1 MRDDLARYTRYNS
14 AIGAARHWY
23 AIASLARRAALGDH
37 GEASRSTALLDRK
50 RPLEQL
56 TVSQRNVHNAKLASY
71 ANRPLAFLFR
81 YIRRHPVAHTIV
93 LVSVLSAVGCA
104 LASQYAI
111 KHLIDVLG
119 QGRGHPGPLWAAFM
133 ILVGLIAAD
142 NMLWRVGGWVGAHA
156 FVVVTGDLRRDLF
169 SYLSGHSPT
178 YFSEKQPGMLASR
191 ITATS
196 NAIYTAENT
205 MAWNVL
211 PPCIAV
217 IGAIV
222 MIVAV
227 NPLMA
232 GCLMLA
238 SAILALVLYRL
249 AGRGSARHHTFATKA
264 ASVDGELVD
273 VIGNMALVRAF
284 GMTFREQ
291 KRFGSTVKAEM
302 VARQQS
308 LLYLEKLRLFHAV
321 VTAILSA
328 GLLGWALWLWSKGR
342 ATSGDIVLVSSLGFT
357 ILHGTRDL
365 AVALV
370 DVTQH
375 VARLAEAV
383 QTLLEP
389 HGMPDRSDATELVP
403 QGGRVDFEEVTFAYP
418 RRRPILDKFNLH
430 IEPGQR
436 VGLIGKSGAGKSTVL
451 ALLQRFYEPQGGSIK
466 VDGQDIS
473 LITQDSLRLSIA
485 LVPQDIS
492 LFHRTVYE
500 NIAYG
505 RPDASREEVLAAAR
519 EARCSDFID
528 AMPEGFDTIVGD
540 RGVKLSG
547 GQRQRIAIARAILKN
562 APILLLDEATS
573 ALDSSSEEA
582 IQQALDRLMVGRT
595 VIAIAHRLST
605 LQGFDRIIV
614 MSAGKVIDDG
624 SPDQLRNR
632 PGLYREL
639 LSKQHG
645 KLPPTTMP
653 SQQLAAKAEST

>member
-1 MRDDLARYTRYNS
+1 MHDLNPFQTS
-14 AIGAARHWY
+14 QT
-23 AIASLARRAALGDH
+23 D
-37 GEASRSTALLDRK
+37 TDR
-50 RPLEQL
+50 PNEQL
-56 TVSQRNVHNAKLASY
+56 EHLTIAQRNAHNAKLASY
-71 ANRPLAFLFR
+71 AHRPLAFLFR
-81 YIRRHPVAHTIV
+81 FIRRHPVAHLIV
-93 LVSVLSAVGCA
+93 LGSVFAAVGCA

-119 QGRGHPGPLWAAFM
+119 AGRHHPGPLWGAFA

-142 NMLWRVGGWVGAHA
+142 NLLWRVGGWVAAHT
-156 FVVVTGDLRRDLF
+156 FVAVTGDLRKDLF
-169 SYLSGHSPT
+169 QYLTGHSPT
-178 YFSEKQPGMLASR
+178 YYAEKQPGTLASR

-196 NAIYTAENT
+196 NAVYTAENT
-205 MAWNVL
+205 TAWNVL

-217 IGAIV
+217 VGAIV
-222 MIVAV
+222 MITAV

-232 GCLMLA
+232 LGLLTC
-238 SAILALVLYRL
+238 SAILSVVLFKL
-249 AGRGSARHHTFATKA
+249 AGRGSARHHTFASRA
-264 ASVDGELVD
+264 AAVDGELVD
-273 VIGNMALVRAF
+273 VIGNMGLVRAF

-291 KRFGSTVKAEM
+291 KRFSATVKSEM

-308 LLYLEKLRLFHAV
+308 LLYLEKLRLLHAV
-321 VTAILSA
+321 ITALLSA
-328 GLLGWALWLWSKGR
+328 GLLGWALWLWDQGK

-383 QTLLEP
+383 KTLLEP
-389 HGMPDRSDATELVP
+389 HGMPDHNDAVELVP
-403 QGGRVDFEEVTFAYP
+403 QGGRVTFDKVTFAYP
-418 RRRPILDKFNLH
+418 KRRPILDHFDLD
-430 IEPGQR
+430 IPAGQR

-451 ALLQRFYEPQGGSIK
+451 ALLQRFYETQAGRILI
-466 VDGQDIS
+466 DGQDVSSIS
-473 LITQDSLRLSIA
+473 QDSLRHSIA

-492 LFHRTVYE
+492 LFHRSVYE

-505 RPDASREEVLAAAR
+505 RPEATRDEVLAAAR
-519 EARCSDFID
+519 EARCSDFIE

-573 ALDSSSEEA
+573 ALDSASEEA
-582 IQQALDRLMVGRT
+582 IQKALDRLMVGRT
-595 VIAIAHRLST
+595 VVAIAHRLST
-605 LQGFDRIIV
+605 LHNFDRIIV

-624 SPDQLRNR
+624 SPEELRNR
-632 PGLYREL
+632 PGLYRDL
-639 LSKQHG
+639 LSKQFG
-645 KLPPTTMP
+645 KH
-653 SQQLAAKAEST
+653 STLHVGGKKFDEQHVA

>member
-1 MRDDLARYTRYNS
+1 MEHLT
-14 AIGAARHWY
+14 
-23 AIASLARRAALGDH
+23 IA
-37 GEASRSTALLDRK
+37 
-50 RPLEQL
+50 
-56 TVSQRNVHNAKLASY
+56 QRNAHNAKLASY
-71 ANRPLAFLFR
+71 AHRPLAFLFR
-81 YIRRHPVAHTIV
+81 FIRRHPVAHLIV
-93 LVSVLSAVGCA
+93 LGSVFAAVGCA

-119 QGRGHPGPLWAAFM
+119 AGRHHPGPLWGAFA

-142 NMLWRVGGWVGAHA
+142 NLLWRVGGWVAAHT
-156 FVVVTGDLRRDLF
+156 FVAVTGDLRKDLF
-169 SYLSGHSPT
+169 QYLTGHSPT
-178 YFSEKQPGMLASR
+178 YYAEKQPGTLASR

-196 NAIYTAENT
+196 NAVYTAENT
-205 MAWNVL
+205 TAWNVL

-217 IGAIV
+217 VGAIV
-222 MIVAV
+222 MITAV

-232 GCLMLA
+232 LGLLTC
-238 SAILALVLYRL
+238 SAILSVVLFKL
-249 AGRGSARHHTFATKA
+249 AGRGSARHHTFASKA
-264 ASVDGELVD
+264 AAVDGELVD
-273 VIGNMALVRAF
+273 VIGNMGLVRAF

-291 KRFGSTVKAEM
+291 KRFSATVKAEM
-302 VARQQS
+302 IARQQS
-308 LLYLEKLRLFHAV
+308 LLYLEKLRLLHAV
-321 VTAILSA
+321 ITALLSA
-328 GLLGWALWLWSKGR
+328 GLLGWALWLWDQGK

-375 VARLAEAV
+375 IARLAEAV
-383 QTLLEP
+383 KTLLEP
-389 HGMPDRSDATELVP
+389 HGMPDHNDAVELVP
-403 QGGRVDFEEVTFAYP
+403 QGGRVTFDKVTFAYP
-418 RRRPILDKFNLH
+418 KRRPILDHFDLD
-430 IEPGQR
+430 IPAGQR

-451 ALLQRFYEPQGGSIK
+451 ALLQRFYETQAGRILI
-466 VDGQDIS
+466 DGQDIS
-473 LITQDSLRLSIA
+473 SISQDSLRHSIA

-505 RPDASREEVLAAAR
+505 RPEATREEVLAAAR
-519 EARCSDFID
+519 EARCTDFIE

-573 ALDSSSEEA
+573 ALDSASEEA
-582 IQQALDRLMVGRT
+582 IQKALDRLMVGRT

-605 LQGFDRIIV
+605 LHNFDRIIV

-624 SPDQLRNR
+624 SPEELRNR
-632 PGLYREL
+632 PGLYRDL
-639 LSKQHG
+639 LSKQFG
-645 KLPPTTMP
+645 KH
-653 SQQLAAKAEST
+653 STLHVGGKKFDEQHVA

>member
-1 MRDDLARYTRYNS
+1 LEHLT
-14 AIGAARHWY
+14 
-23 AIASLARRAALGDH
+23 IA
-37 GEASRSTALLDRK
+37 
-50 RPLEQL
+50 
-56 TVSQRNVHNAKLASY
+56 QRNAHNAKLASY
-71 ANRPLAFLFR
+71 AHRPLAFLFR
-81 YIRRHPVAHTIV
+81 FIRRHPVAHLIV
-93 LVSVLSAVGCA
+93 LGSVFAAVGCA

-119 QGRGHPGPLWAAFM
+119 AGRHHPGPLWGAFA

-142 NMLWRVGGWVGAHA
+142 NLLWRVGGWVAAHT
-156 FVVVTGDLRRDLF
+156 FVAVTGDLRKDLF
-169 SYLSGHSPT
+169 QYLTGHSPT
-178 YFSEKQPGMLASR
+178 YYAEKQPGTLASR

-196 NAIYTAENT
+196 NAVYTAENT
-205 MAWNVL
+205 TAWNVL

-217 IGAIV
+217 VGAIV
-222 MIVAV
+222 MITAV

-232 GCLMLA
+232 LGLLTC
-238 SAILALVLYRL
+238 SAILSVVLFKL
-249 AGRGSARHHTFATKA
+249 AGRGSARHHTFASRA
-264 ASVDGELVD
+264 AAVDGELVD
-273 VIGNMALVRAF
+273 VIGNMGLVRAF

-291 KRFGSTVKAEM
+291 KRFSATVKSEM

-308 LLYLEKLRLFHAV
+308 LLYLEKLRLLHAV
-321 VTAILSA
+321 ITALLSA
-328 GLLGWALWLWSKGR
+328 GLLGWALWLWDQGK

-383 QTLLEP
+383 KTLLEP
-389 HGMPDRSDATELVP
+389 HGMPDHNDAVELVP
-403 QGGRVDFEEVTFAYP
+403 QGGRVTFDKVTFAYP
-418 RRRPILDKFNLH
+418 KRRPILDHFDLD
-430 IEPGQR
+430 IPAGQR

-451 ALLQRFYEPQGGSIK
+451 ALLQRFYETQAGRILI
-466 VDGQDIS
+466 DGQDVSSIS
-473 LITQDSLRLSIA
+473 QDSLRHSIA

-492 LFHRTVYE
+492 LFHRSVYE

-505 RPDASREEVLAAAR
+505 RPEATRDEVLAAAR
-519 EARCSDFID
+519 EARCSDFIE

-573 ALDSSSEEA
+573 ALDSASEEA
-582 IQQALDRLMVGRT
+582 IQKALDRLMVGRT
-595 VIAIAHRLST
+595 VVAIAHRLST
-605 LQGFDRIIV
+605 LHNFDRIIV

-624 SPDQLRNR
+624 SPEELRNR
-632 PGLYREL
+632 PGLYRDL
-639 LSKQHG
+639 LSKQFG
-645 KLPPTTMP
+645 KH
-653 SQQLAAKAEST
+653 STLHVGGKKFDEQHVA

>member
-1 MRDDLARYTRYNS
+1 MHDLNPFQTS
-14 AIGAARHWY
+14 QT
-23 AIASLARRAALGDH
+23 D
-37 GEASRSTALLDRK
+37 TDR
-50 RPLEQL
+50 PNEQL
-56 TVSQRNVHNAKLASY
+56 EHLTIAQRNAHNAKLASY
-71 ANRPLAFLFR
+71 AHRPLAFLFR
-81 YIRRHPVAHTIV
+81 FIRRHPVAHLIV
-93 LVSVLSAVGCA
+93 LGSVFAAVGCA

-119 QGRGHPGPLWAAFM
+119 AGRHHPGPLWGAFA

-142 NMLWRVGGWVGAHA
+142 NLLWRVGGWVAAHT
-156 FVVVTGDLRRDLF
+156 FVAVTGDLRKDLF
-169 SYLSGHSPT
+169 QYLTGHSPT
-178 YFSEKQPGMLASR
+178 YYAEKQPGTLASR

-196 NAIYTAENT
+196 NAVYTAENT
-205 MAWNVL
+205 TAWNVL

-217 IGAIV
+217 VGAIV
-222 MIVAV
+222 MITAV

-232 GCLMLA
+232 LGLLTC
-238 SAILALVLYRL
+238 SAILSVVLFKL
-249 AGRGSARHHTFATKA
+249 AGRGSARHHTFASKA
-264 ASVDGELVD
+264 AAVDGELVD
-273 VIGNMALVRAF
+273 VIGNMGLVRAF

-291 KRFGSTVKAEM
+291 KRFSATVKSEM

-308 LLYLEKLRLFHAV
+308 LLYLEKLRLLHAV
-321 VTAILSA
+321 ITALLSA
-328 GLLGWALWLWSKGR
+328 GLLGWALWLWDQGK

-383 QTLLEP
+383 KTLLEP
-389 HGMPDRSDATELVP
+389 HGMPDHNDAVELVP
-403 QGGRVDFEEVTFAYP
+403 QGGRVTFDKVTFAYP
-418 RRRPILDKFNLH
+418 KRRPILDHFDLD
-430 IEPGQR
+430 IPAGQR

-451 ALLQRFYEPQGGSIK
+451 ALLQRFYETQAGRILI
-466 VDGQDIS
+466 DGQDIS
-473 LITQDSLRLSIA
+473 SISQDSLRHSIA

-492 LFHRTVYE
+492 LFHRSVYE

-505 RPDASREEVLAAAR
+505 RPEATRDEVLAAAR
-519 EARCSDFID
+519 EARCSDFIE

-573 ALDSSSEEA
+573 ALDSASEEA
-582 IQQALDRLMVGRT
+582 IQKALDRLMVGRT
-595 VIAIAHRLST
+595 VVAIAHRLST
-605 LQGFDRIIV
+605 LHNFDRIIV

-624 SPDQLRNR
+624 SPEELRNR
-632 PGLYREL
+632 PGLYRDL
-639 LSKQHG
+639 LSKQFG
-645 KLPPTTMP
+645 KH
-653 SQQLAAKAEST
+653 STLHVGGKKFDEQHVA

>member
-1 MRDDLARYTRYNS
+1 MHDLNPIQT
-14 AIGAARHWY
+14 
-23 AIASLARRAALGDH
+23 ASN
-37 GEASRSTALLDRK
+37 
-50 RPLEQL
+50 RPISNEQL
-56 TVSQRNVHNAKLASY
+56 EHLTIAQRNAHNAKLASY

-81 YIRRHPVAHTIV
+81 FIRRHPVAHLIV
-93 LVSVLSAVGCA
+93 LCSVFAAVGCA

-119 QGRGHPGPLWAAFM
+119 AGRHHPGPLWGAFA

-142 NMLWRVGGWVGAHA
+142 NLLWRVGGWVAAHT
-156 FVVVTGDLRRDLF
+156 FVAVTGDLRKDLF
-169 SYLSGHSPT
+169 QYLTGHSPT
-178 YFSEKQPGMLASR
+178 YYAEKQPGTLASR

-196 NAIYTAENT
+196 NAVYTAENT
-205 MAWNVL
+205 TAWNVL

-217 IGAIV
+217 AGAIV
-222 MIVAV
+222 MIITV

-232 GCLMLA
+232 LGLLTC
-238 SAILALVLYRL
+238 SAILSVVLYKL
-249 AGRGSARHHTFATKA
+249 AGRGSARHHNFASKA
-264 ASVDGELVD
+264 AAVDGELVD
-273 VIGNMALVRAF
+273 VIGNMGLVRAF

-291 KRFGSTVKAEM
+291 KRFSATVKSEM

-308 LLYLEKLRLFHAV
+308 LLYLEKLRLLHAV
-321 VTAILSA
+321 ITALLSA
-328 GLLGWALWLWSKGR
+328 GLLGWALWLWDQGK

-375 VARLAEAV
+375 IARLAEAV
-383 QTLLEP
+383 KTLLEP
-389 HGMPDRSDATELVP
+389 HGMPDRNDATELVP
-403 QGGRVDFEEVTFAYP
+403 QGGRVTFDKVTFAYP
-418 RRRPILDKFNLH
+418 KRRPILDHFDLD
-430 IEPGQR
+430 IPAGQR

-451 ALLQRFYEPQGGSIK
+451 ALLQRFYDAQGGRIMI
-466 VDGQDIS
+466 DGQDIS
-473 LITQDSLRLSIA
+473 GITQDSLRHTIA

-492 LFHRTVYE
+492 LLHRTVYE

-505 RPDASREEVLAAAR
+505 RPEATRDEVLAAAR
-519 EARCSDFID
+519 DARCTDFIE

-573 ALDSSSEEA
+573 ALDSASEEA
-582 IQQALDRLMVGRT
+582 IQKALDRLMVGRT

-605 LQGFDRIIV
+605 LHNFDRIIV

-624 SPDQLRNR
+624 SPEELRNR
-632 PGLYREL
+632 PGLYRDL
-639 LSKQHG
+639 LSKQFG
-645 KLPPTTMP
+645 KH
-653 SQQLAAKAEST
+653 STLHVGGKKLDEQHVA